1 MSYVPKKNRSV
12 IVLSTMHHDN
22 FFDQNTKKPEII
34 IFYNDATKGGVDA
47 LDQKCAI
54 YRSGRRCRRWP
65 LVIWYAIMY
74 IATVNNIIF
83 LAAYP
88 GVKKNRLYFME
99 ALGLSLIKNHLQN
112 RLEIQNFLKEL
123 RSITSRALGTEMAHE
138 EQPRRKA

>member
-1 MSYVPKKNRSV
+1 
-12 IVLSTMHHDN
+12 MHHDN
-22 FFDQNTKKPEII
+22 FVDQNTKKPEII

-88 GVKKNRLYFME
+88 GVKKTAYILWR
-99 ALGLSLIKNHLQN
+99 HWD
-112 RLEIQNFLKEL
+112 
-123 RSITSRALGTEMAHE
+123 
-138 EQPRRKA
+138 